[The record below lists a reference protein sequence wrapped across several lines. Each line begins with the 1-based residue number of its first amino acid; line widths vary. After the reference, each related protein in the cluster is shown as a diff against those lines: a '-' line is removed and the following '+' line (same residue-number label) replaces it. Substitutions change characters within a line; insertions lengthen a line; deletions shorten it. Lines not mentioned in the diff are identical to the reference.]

1 MEELRSIF
9 LSVFSGVVTAALL
22 YWFTLTIRK
31 IVIPAYQR
39 LIYKG
44 IDVSGD
50 WTGEWHYSEF
60 IIFNFSLTLKQ
71 NAHELTGSLSVLKL
85 KDGKKEKITNM
96 TVQGEIWEG
105 FISLKCRTIS
115 NQELSFGSALLKVN
129 PAELNGKYIFRNL
142 VKAGDE
148 IGALNLVFSRKK
160 ANV

>member
-22 YWFTLTIRK
+22 YWFTLTITR

-39 LIYKG
+39 VIYKG

-50 WTGEWHYSEF
+50 WTGEYQHSDPLV
-60 IIFNFSLTLKQ
+60 FNFSMTLKQ
-71 NAHELTGSLSVLKL
+71 NAHELTGTFNVLKL
-85 KDGKKEKITNM
+85 ISGKQEKITSM
-96 TVQGEIWEG
+96 TLQGEIWER

-115 NQELSFGSALLKVN
+115 NRELSFGSALLKVN
-129 PAELNGKYIFRNL
+129 PTELNGKYIFRNL

-148 IGALNLVFSRKK
+148 MGALNLVLSPKK
-160 ANV
+160 ENP